1 MGSLGFYI
9 QLLLKSAV
17 IVSMSFIALFTGLA
31 MKSSKAVIVTSFL
44 LVFLTQAN
52 VGDFT
57 LADNAVFPVILTL
70 ISLLFAFLSV
80 CGAEKKDLI

>member
-1 MGSLGFYI
+1 
-9 QLLLKSAV
+9 
-17 IVSMSFIALFTGLA
+17 

-44 LVFLTQAN
+44 LIFLTQAN